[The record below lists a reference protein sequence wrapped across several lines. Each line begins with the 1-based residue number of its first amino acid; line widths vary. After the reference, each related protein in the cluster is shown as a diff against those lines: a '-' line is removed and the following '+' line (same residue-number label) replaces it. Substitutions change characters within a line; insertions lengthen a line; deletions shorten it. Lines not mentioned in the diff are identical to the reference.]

1 MSLFNIK
8 AKIYISDKNVLTYE
22 NEDIVSFS
30 RGGRDSSNS
39 NILSIGVVS
48 RYGSLIVK
56 DKNGY
61 LLGLAQADVLDQDL
75 IIEIY
80 KANGLIGRYKT
91 TKSWKYDYTKNQ
103 AEIELKSRVVEW
115 SDTFFTGISYTE
127 NSTALSLL
135 NALYS
140 VSLKE
145 NDKIEDVF
153 EPLSEDVQ
161 FYLQNIKLAK
171 MYLKPSYLNVAWNKF
186 CNFAMLQVYENDN
199 GKIEIRRC

>member
-8 AKIYISDKNVLTYE
+8 AKIYISDTNVLTYE

-48 RYGSLIVK
+48 RYGSLVVK

-80 KANGLIGRYKT
+80 KANSLIGRYKT

-135 NALYS
+135 NILYS

-145 NDKIEDVF
+145 NDKIEDIF
-153 EPLSEDVQ
+153 EPLGDDVQ